1 VDDAF
6 QNHLTRIIDGLA
18 EDISI
23 GLALD
28 KDLNLLVIYFPIRW
42 FISFINS
49 SFARENSSFIEFDVV

>member
-28 KDLNLLVIYFPIRW
+28 EDLNFLVIYFPIRR

-49 SFARENSSFIEFDVV
+49 SFPIGL